1 MRRHDR
7 LRGDCWRGSE
17 DRRRKDSP
25 GHRRQGG
32 VLVRRT
38 EEAPEGDR
46 SGAKSEAGALGEEME
61 ARLRGVTEPSVEK
74 LKEALREEMDKLE
87 GGFLTR
93 KNGDDTCGRL
103 GDYTSA
109 EPGGDPGGTQRPMEA
124 PDGQTGRLS
133 WHLCAGCGQ
142 HIEGCAGT

>member
-1 MRRHDR
+1 
-7 LRGDCWRGSE
+7 
-17 DRRRKDSP
+17 
-25 GHRRQGG
+25 
-32 VLVRRT
+32 
-38 EEAPEGDR
+38 
-46 SGAKSEAGALGEEME
+46 
-61 ARLRGVTEPSVEK
+61 VEK

-124 PDGQTGRLS
+124 PDGQTGRLRR
-133 WHLCAGCGQ
+133 HFCAGCGQ
-142 HIEGCAGT
+142 YIEGCAGT